1 MAGAQ
6 IIIEP
11 KKLWDYVQKHKSS
24 LGATMFE
31 IAKNEQY
38 GISIY
43 LSETEQH
50 CPCITVEADD
60 SEVYSERIVSETDAE
75 KTCSKIYDEYL
86 TDKVV
91 DILTEIAED
100 EEESLLEQQDAIEE
114 REMELDIAVSE
125 FISAVLGGDAYLDSE
140 DYDDIIE
147 DCKDHFLEYLARKHG
162 LDIFRPMVLEDE
174 DGEEF
179 YEEFPYD
186 CMEFDDEDNPIY
198 QP

>member
-1 MAGAQ
+1 MAQ
-6 IIIEP
+6 KIIIEP
-11 KKLWDYVQKHKSS
+11 KKLWDYYLQRKSS
-24 LGATMFE
+24 LESTMFE
-31 IAKNEQY
+31 IANNEQY
-38 GISIY
+38 GIAVY
-43 LSETEQH
+43 LSENEQH
-50 CPCITVEADD
+50 QPCITVEADD

-86 TDKVV
+86 SDKVV
-91 DILTEIAED
+91 DILTEMAND

-125 FISAVLGGDAYLDSE
+125 FISAVLGGDAYLDGE
-140 DYDDIIE
+140 DFDDVIE

-174 DGEEF
+174 DGEDF
-179 YEEFPYD
+179 YEEYPYE
-186 CMEFDDEDNPIY
+186 CMEFDDGDNPIY

>member
-1 MAGAQ
+1 M
-6 IIIEP
+6 
-11 KKLWDYVQKHKSS
+11 
-24 LGATMFE
+24 
-31 IAKNEQY
+31 
-38 GISIY
+38 
-43 LSETEQH
+43 
-50 CPCITVEADD
+50 
-60 SEVYSERIVSETDAE
+60 SETDAE

-174 DGEEF
+174 DGEDF
-179 YEEFPYD
+179 YEEYPYD

>member
-11 KKLWDYVQKHKSS
+11 KKLWDYVQKHKSR

-43 LSETEQH
+43 LSETEQR

-91 DILTEIAED
+91 DVLTEMTDD

-125 FISAVLGGDAYLDSE
+125 FISAVLGGDAYLDGE
-140 DYDDIIE
+140 DYGDIIE

>member
-1 MAGAQ
+1 MG
-6 IIIEP
+6 
-11 KKLWDYVQKHKSS
+11 
-24 LGATMFE
+24 
-31 IAKNEQY
+31 
-38 GISIY
+38 
-43 LSETEQH
+43 
-50 CPCITVEADD
+50 
-60 SEVYSERIVSETDAE
+60 
-75 KTCSKIYDEYL
+75 
-86 TDKVV
+86 
-91 DILTEIAED
+91 ILTEIAND

-174 DGEEF
+174 DGEDF
-179 YEEFPYD
+179 YEEYPYE

>member
-1 MAGAQ
+1 MAQ
-6 IIIEP
+6 KIIIEP
-11 KKLWDYVQKHKSS
+11 KKLWDYYLQRKSS
-24 LGATMFE
+24 LESTMFE
-31 IAKNEQY
+31 IANNEQY
-38 GISIY
+38 GIAVY
-43 LSETEQH
+43 LSEDERR

-75 KTCSKIYDEYL
+75 KTCSKIYDKYL

-100 EEESLLEQQDAIEE
+100 EEESLLEQQDTIEE

-125 FISAVLGGDAYLDSE
+125 FISAVLGGDAYLDGE
-140 DYDDIIE
+140 DYDGIIE

-179 YEEFPYD
+179 YEEYPYE
-186 CMEFDDEDNPIY
+186 CMEFDDEGNPIY